1 MAEEKT
7 MATPPSQPGSQPAK
21 PEQAKGLTLD
31 PQDPDTEKLKEAIA
45 ARTKAY
51 FAAARN
57 ILQSILDRRPQW
69 MPARRELVLL
79 YMSSENYKDAESF
92 LIKEV
97 ARVPDDEWMRSTLMK
112 TFLLTGNKPAEI
124 TFLKGEIAQKFDEPM
139 LRRLFYLQ
147 RDSGDLEGA
156 LDTVTRLRK
165 ENDTVDLEVAN
176 ARLLH
181 ALKRPSDAIKI
192 CETLLKKKPLPKGM
206 LELFTTIQIAD
217 LNDPEAALRGLE
229 ALREEHL
236 KDAEFLASMARV
248 YQRMDRHKEALEYFK
263 KALKLDA
270 KSGHWW
276 YDISMIQRQEGMMED
291 AQESLAEALRLQPLN
306 PVALRVHGVEHKY
319 SYGDEQMKQL
329 NLAHANVDLFKD
341 ERKVELYYALAKA
354 HEDLGELDT
363 AFKYYEKGGALQTE
377 LTPYHHMGSVSVL
390 KMTRDRVGQKT
401 YENFSQP
408 RCESD
413 KPLFVLGMPRSGTTL
428 SEQVIGTHPDAF
440 GAGELKL
447 LHRVLDGISINN
459 RVIETKNDQG
469 NMPTFIPGVAIP
481 NCRSSGFKERGELY
495 VKAIEALASAGG
507 KPHAKRII
515 DKMPGNYFWT
525 GVIPFV
531 LPKAKIIHTQRHP
544 LDNCLSNYRIFF
556 PDGMPW
562 SYDLRNLGKVYRAYF
577 EHMAFWE
584 KSLPEGVMLTVNYEV
599 MVADFENQ
607 AKKIIQ
613 HVGLEWNPV
622 CLQFYANERHVKT
635 ASLNQV
641 RKPIYNTSVGRWK
654 KYESYLKP
662 LINELGPLIEEY
674 EVMIEAKLDK
684 LGKV

>member
-1 MAEEKT
+1 MAEEKK
-7 MATPPSQPGSQPAK
+7 MATPPSQPGSKPAK

-217 LNDPEAALRGLE
+217 LSDPEAALRGLE
-229 ALREEHL
+229 ALRDEHL

-363 AFKYYEKGGALQTE
+363 AFKYYEKGGALQTK

-495 VKAIEALASAGG
+495 VKAIEALANAGG

-525 GVIPFV
+525 GVIPF
-531 LPKAKIIHTQRHP
+531 I
-544 LDNCLSNYRIFF
+544 
-556 PDGMPW
+556 
-562 SYDLRNLGKVYRAYF
+562 
-577 EHMAFWE
+577 
-584 KSLPEGVMLTVNYEV
+584 
-599 MVADFENQ
+599 
-607 AKKIIQ
+607 
-613 HVGLEWNPV
+613 
-622 CLQFYANERHVKT
+622 
-635 ASLNQV
+635 
-641 RKPIYNTSVGRWK
+641 
-654 KYESYLKP
+654 
-662 LINELGPLIEEY
+662 
-674 EVMIEAKLDK
+674 
-684 LGKV
+684 